1 MANSPAHIIIIG
13 DGFSAGEAMYCLVT
27 QMRRVGK
34 MPVPVTIEVIGAASR
49 EKFWL
54 GLAWDK
60 DLIIP
65 HLHRTNT
72 YVRHESETIE
82 YGECSRADFMEPI
95 LQIYEQHIREHAQEI
110 AGVRVSITPNTTVT
124 DVKRSGQR
132 FEVIDASGKKRIADY
147 VILATGHWQG
157 RRASEHKG
165 IYASP
170 WPARKVQEG
179 ITPGQDVAVLGTGL
193 SGADSILAAAEKL
206 LGETKNTAAAKERGG
221 SVTAYSPHG
230 ILPSVLGIVKV
241 IKADEAMNRF
251 IEGSM
256 VTLDAAYKEFRRM
269 FFVMLDGLSYVDA
282 THQQIRKTLESCEH
296 VEEAVA
302 AFYAYYDSIGHAG
315 WLRQGIVAADK
326 GLQTRETIAWQTYIV
341 SASRLVEAAYSR
353 LSGEEKEHFNRV
365 VRPLYIKLSN
375 GMSIKNAQQLL
386 VLLES
391 GFLRVTAL
399 GEHFSVTPR
408 DTGGAIVSYRDRTGQ
423 EHRAEHPVV
432 IRATGEDM
440 RDIRDSSPLME
451 NLFAAGMVRESF
463 TLYDD
468 QAVAKARF
476 EAQLPGRQESIRYID
491 GYYYYV
497 QGGLDFDL
505 RTCEVNAMSPEHPS
519 TNLFAI
525 GVPLYQRSLLLHGV
539 KPIKIHAI
547 IIADRITGRIVR
559 NLNPLQVEVG
569 NAFMGS
575 TKLADG
581 TTIALTRRPV
591 SSKAREMIAT
601 NLNIPKENIF
611 TSGGLPPE
619 TLRLLVP
626 SLQGQAA
633 SAL

>member
-1 MANSPAHIIIIG
+1 MSYLQKLVNEINGKRVLTFLVIIIIAHITLMVMHLQSNREAR
-13 DGFSAGEAMYCLVT
+13 DTVNREAVIQKIMNAIFLVEAAPVADRQNAVSAMADPSIHVSLSAEPKWPLQFRDVSFWDISRALRHKLHSFALSI
-27 QMRRVGK
+27 QMGK
-34 MPVPVTIEVIGAASR
+34 GQWLNLRATLYSHALLDQLILLALEVIVLGSIFMTVWAVNRFTEPLKQFKQAA
-49 EKFWL
+49 EQL
-54 GLAWDK
+54 GL
-60 DLIIP
+60 DLHSKP
-65 HLHRTNT
+65 LHVMGGPLL
-72 YVRHESETIE
+72 VRE
-82 YGECSRADFMEPI
+82 
-95 LQIYEQHIREHAQEI
+95 
-110 AGVRVSITPNTTVT
+110 
-124 DVKRSGQR
+124 
-132 FEVIDASGKKRIADY
+132 
-147 VILATGHWQG
+147 
-157 RRASEHKG
+157 
-165 IYASP
+165 
-170 WPARKVQEG
+170 
-179 ITPGQDVAVLGTGL
+179 
-193 SGADSILAAAEKL
+193 
-206 LGETKNTAAAKERGG
+206 
-221 SVTAYSPHG
+221 
-230 ILPSVLGIVKV
+230 
-241 IKADEAMNRF
+241 ADEAMNRF